1 MSNTS
6 GITQG
11 QFFDSLILKIDEAEI
26 YDRQIRLW
34 GLDAQQ
40 RIRNAHVLIAGMR
53 ALSDEVCKN
62 IALAGV
68 GSITLLDDG
77 IVEEQDLGAQF
88 FLNENHIGKNRAEAS
103 VTAIQLL
110 NPRVN
115 VIVDQDNIV
124 DKTDDYFTQF
134 DIVCLFNKE
143 ANILQRVNNIR
154 RNMNKPFYAANTF
167 GWFGYIFC
175 DLVKHDYIEE
185 RKSLPDKKS
194 GEEPKVK
201 RIQCEEEYISFEQSL
216 KSDWSTKG
224 KKIKRLSQL
233 SFIIHV
239 LFKYQQEKG
248 SLTENDIPEILEKK
262 NNYLEQMGVN
272 DISLFNDELLKE
284 AISLLDTEMAPI
296 AAIVGGVLAQEM
308 IKVLSAKELPIQN
321 WFYYNGLD
329 GSGMIHQI

>member
-6 GITQG
+6 GITQ
-11 QFFDSLILKIDEAEI
+11 DEAEI

-62 IALAGV
+62 IALAGI

-134 DIVCLFNKE
+134 DI
-143 ANILQRVNNIR
+143 QRVNNIR

-167 GWFGYIFC
+167 GWFGYVFC
-175 DLVKHDYIEE
+175 DLVKHNYIEE

-248 SLTENDIPEILEKK
+248 SLSENDIPEILEKK

-329 GSGMIHQI
+329 GKAQKKKDHEENIYI